1 VPRANPVDKPDSV
14 AAEIEECSGNW
25 ESTDEEE
32 MSLPALAK
40 YQADAGAAK
49 AADDRRRYKPGHR
62 RHSTRPGVIFPFRGQ
77 QFRFADMLTPGYWNR
92 PVYRVQTRMPTWD
105 EFNEMGLDPDWAPID
120 FHNAEIER
128 NREARLARLAIPG
141 QTQARNDEEDRIEA
155 SLKRAFQ
162 ARTSAD
168 VPAGIPENYDEFS
181 DVPSGTIFLKCVK
194 V

>member
-1 VPRANPVDKPDSV
+1 MDKPDSV

-40 YQADAGAAK
+40 YQLDAAATK
-49 AADDRRRYKPGHR
+49 AADDRRRFKPGHR

-77 QFRFADMLTPGYWNR
+77 QYRFADMLTSGYWNR

-120 FHNAEIER
+120 YHNAEIER
-128 NREARLARLAIPG
+128 NREVRLARLATED
-141 QTQARNDEEDRIEA
+141 QTQAREDDEDRIQA

-162 ARTSAD
+162 ARDSAATTAP
-168 VPAGIPENYDEFS
+168 VPADTYHDEFS
-181 DVPSGTIFLKCVK
+181 DVPSGTIF
-194 V
+194 